1 MDFQISER
9 SDFGVLRFCL
19 CLCMS
24 AIHELE
30 KFTFFSFLAKAAYR
44 NSQEAREM
52 AVQLVVAG
60 TTFDIPG
67 ENLS

>member
-1 MDFQISER
+1 M
-9 SDFGVLRFCL
+9 
-19 CLCMS
+19 CMS

-30 KFTFFSFLAKAAYR
+30 KFTFLTKLSFLPKAAYR
-44 NSQEAREM
+44 NSQDAREM

-67 ENLS
+67 ETLR